1 MIKLPNKGKRW
12 EGEKV
17 PKFDVEV
24 SSAGWGDPRF
34 ILIDVGNAIRKAGAT
49 TEEQDQWF
57 TEATSGD
64 AENVLRTAMKW
75 VKVA

>member
-1 MIKLPNKGKRW
+1 M
-12 EGEKV
+12 
-17 PKFDVEV
+17 PKFNVEV
-24 SSAGWGDPRF
+24 SSKGWGDPRF

-64 AENVLRTAMKW
+64 ADNVLRTAMNW

>member
-1 MIKLPNKGKRW
+1 M
-12 EGEKV
+12 

-24 SSAGWGDPRF
+24 KSVGWGDPRF
-34 ILIDVGNAIRKAGAT
+34 ILIDVANAIRKAGAT
-49 TEEQDQWF
+49 SEEQDQWF

-64 AENVLRTAMKW
+64 AEQVLRSAMKW

>member
-1 MIKLPNKGKRW
+1 M
-12 EGEKV
+12 

-24 SSAGWGDPRF
+24 SSKGWGDPRF
-34 ILIDVGNAIRKAGAT
+34 ILIDVANAIRSAGAT